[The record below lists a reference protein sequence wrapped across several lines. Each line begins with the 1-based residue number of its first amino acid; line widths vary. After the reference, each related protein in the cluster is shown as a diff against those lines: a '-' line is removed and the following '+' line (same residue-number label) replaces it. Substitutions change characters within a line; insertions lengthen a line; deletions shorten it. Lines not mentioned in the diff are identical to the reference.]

1 VPGMSELTRW
11 AAASSAGRVRQVNED
26 AAYAGR
32 WLYAV
37 ADGMG
42 GHVAGEIASA
52 AAITALASYDA
63 PADSADLAG
72 ILATA
77 VRQAN
82 TAICRHAEADPA
94 LRGMGTTLT
103 AMLWSGS
110 TFGLAHIGDS
120 RAYRFRGGQLHRLT
134 EDHALRN
141 LVAAPPPALAPA
153 MSRYLDGRAD
163 RSPDL
168 MIREA
173 MPGDRYLLCSDGL
186 SSVVAAEAIRTAME
200 SCDDLPRIAE
210 RLTDLAND
218 DGGPDN
224 ITAIVIDVT
233 GDQSGISPL
242 PIRLGAAAGPG

>member
-1 VPGMSELTRW
+1 MPGMSELTRW

-26 AAYAGR
+26 AGYAGR

-52 AAITALASYDA
+52 AAITALASYDTR
-63 PADSADLAG
+63 ADPADLAE
-72 ILATA
+72 ILAAA

-82 TAICRHAEADPA
+82 AAIRRRAGADPA

-120 RAYRFRGGQLHRLT
+120 RAYRFRGGQLRQLT
-134 EDHALRN
+134 EDHSLRN
-141 LVAAPPPALAPA
+141 LVAAAPPALAPA
-153 MSRYLDGRAD
+153 MSRYLDGRPD

-168 MIREA
+168 MIRDA

-186 SSVVAAEAIRTAME
+186 SSIVAAEAIRTTLE
-200 SCDDLPRIAE
+200 SRDDLPRIAE

-218 DGGPDN
+218 GGGPDN
-224 ITAIVIDVT
+224 ISAIVIDVP
-233 GDQSGISPL
+233 GDQCGTSPL
-242 PIRLGAAAGPG
+242 PIRFGAAAGPG